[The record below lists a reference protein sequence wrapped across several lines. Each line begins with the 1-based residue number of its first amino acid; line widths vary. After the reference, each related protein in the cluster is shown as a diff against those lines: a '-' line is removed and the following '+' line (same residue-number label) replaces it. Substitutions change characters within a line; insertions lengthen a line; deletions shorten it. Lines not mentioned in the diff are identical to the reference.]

1 MESTRTIV
9 LDGYYGAPNI
19 GDELILASIVQS
31 IRQREGSTHTNYHIT
46 VSSHDPE
53 YTMTH
58 HDVDGVV
65 PRFIPS
71 SSINQQWFRAV
82 SAADE
87 FWIGGGGLF
96 GPRKMLKYAAG
107 ASVARSVN
115 TRVAT
120 IGVGVRPFD
129 GGPEHSRR
137 LARELARHADCIT
150 VRDGDSADA
159 LRDIGVHQPVHAVAD
174 PVFGYDPHGDRDVKI
189 PEKIENRVDEKT
201 ILVSVREPEVR
212 QLDRVAL
219 VQALDRVINATDA
232 SLLFIPFQTVRPPS
246 DVRVASELVEL
257 MDRSDRADV
266 VEGKI
271 DFRVMVQLLSNAPLV
286 VGMRLHSIIT
296 AATVGTSVVGISY
309 HPKCDS
315 ILRQLGQD
323 PIEWCDSIDSDRL
336 AASIIEAWEEGTP
349 GVGDA
354 ARELRQRTQS
364 LIEITE
370 IERTAC
376 SRARTPV
383 LIGETVR
390 AGVEKILE

>member
-1 MESTRTIV
+1 MASTRTIL

-19 GDELILASIVQS
+19 GDELILASIVQL
-31 IRQREGSTHTNYHIT
+31 IRKRGEATNTNYQVI

-53 YTMTH
+53 FTMNH
-58 HDVDGVV
+58 HDVAGAV

-71 SSINQQWFRAV
+71 SSLPQSWFQAV

-107 ASVARSVN
+107 ASVARSAS

-129 GGPEHSRR
+129 DGPEHSRR

-150 VRDGDSADA
+150 VRDGDSANA
-159 LRDIGVHQPVHAVAD
+159 LRDIGVHQPIHTVAD
-174 PVFGYDPHGDRDVKI
+174 PVFGYDPHDDRDVDVPREI
-189 PEKIENRVDEKT
+189 RNRLDEET
-201 ILVSVREPEVR
+201 ILVSVREPEIR
-212 QLDRVAL
+212 RLDRDSL
-219 VQALDRVINATDA
+219 VRSFDRVIKATDA
-232 SLLFIPFQTVRPPS
+232 SLLFVPFQTVRPPS
-246 DVRVASELVEL
+246 DVRVASELVEM
-257 MDRSDRADV
+257 MDRSDQTNV
-266 VEGKI
+266 VEG
-271 DFRVMVQLLSNAPLV
+271 DVGFREMIQLVSDAPLV

-296 AATVGTSVVGISY
+296 AATVGTSIIGISY
-309 HPKCDS
+309 HPKCSS
-315 ILRQLGQD
+315 ILRQLGQER
-323 PIEWCDSIDSDRL
+323 IEWCDAIDSDRL

-349 GVGDA
+349 EVGDA
-354 ARELRQRTQS
+354 ARKLRQRTQS
-364 LIEITE
+364 LIEIVE
-370 IERTAC
+370 AEKTAC

-390 AGVEKILE
+390 AGVEKVLE